1 MDHTLLGCF
10 VTAICYACSEQDPP
24 YHSPGCRL
32 LCDACVGRSDHTLPV
47 TCLHLGMGEGSAVL
61 VTASLDHSI
70 KLWSLATGQL
80 LRSLTL
86 PAGVTSVTMD
96 AGEHILLAGCAD
108 GSIYEVSLVGTQQQ
122 QQLLQG
128 VTRAPA
134 AAAAAGAAGSSSA
147 GAGVVGGPGSCCYEG
162 HTKAV
167 SCLVVTPDGE
177 QLVSGCEDGTA
188 RVWDLRSRQCLRVIQ
203 APNKAP
209 VSGVLLVGSP
219 ARLAGFAAGSSSS
232 SSSKAGPKRLQPL
245 AQLAKFAGAAS
256 AAKPWEGPL
265 QVLDAAGCGGD
276 AGPAAAAAA
285 AGVTLLPP
293 GLVLQPC
300 QDPLALLG
308 QEAVSQAEV
317 DQVAVAPAAASDDA
331 GEVAR
336 LQEQVAQ
343 LQQQLQES
351 QRVAEQWQSLHGHLH
366 QFCTEQVLA
375 SP

>member
-1 MDHTLLGCF
+1 MPLESYPPWCCDCHLFC
-10 VTAICYACSEQDPP
+10 VCSGRDPA
-24 YHSPGCRL
+24 YSCDCRL
-32 LCDACVGRSDHTLPV
+32 LCVACVGRSDHTLPV

-61 VTASLDHSI
+61 VTASLDRSI
-70 KLWSLATGQL
+70 KLWALATGQL

-96 AGEHILLAGCAD
+96 AGEHVLLAGCAD
-108 GSIYEVSLVGTQQQ
+108 GSIYEVSLVDTQQQ
-122 QQLLQG
+122 QLQG
-128 VTRAPA
+128 ATRAHAAA
-134 AAAAAGAAGSSSA
+134 AAAAAGATGSSA
-147 GAGVVGGPGSCCYEG
+147 AAGVVGGPDSCCYEG

-203 APNKAP
+203 APNRAP
-209 VSGVLLVGSP
+209 VCGVLLVGSP
-219 ARLAGFAAGSSSS
+219 ARLAGFAAGSS

-265 QVLDAAGCGGD
+265 QVLDAVGCGGD
-276 AGPAAAAAA
+276 AGPAAVAAR
-285 AGVTLLPP
+285 VTLLPP

-308 QEAVSQAEV
+308 HAVSQVEV
-317 DQVAVAPAAASDDA
+317 NPVAGTPAAASYDT

-343 LQQQLQES
+343 LQHQLQES
-351 QRVAEQWQSLHGHLH
+351 QRVAEQWQSLHGQLH